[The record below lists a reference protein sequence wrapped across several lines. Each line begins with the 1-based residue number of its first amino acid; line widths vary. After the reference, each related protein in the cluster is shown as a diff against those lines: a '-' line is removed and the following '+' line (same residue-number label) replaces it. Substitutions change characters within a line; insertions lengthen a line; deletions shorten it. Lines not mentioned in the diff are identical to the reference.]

1 MRQFEDQRSMLPY
14 VCGLTLCLVVLSVCL
29 GCGGTR
35 ASAVSASSS
44 SVAPASSESDSLG
57 SLLGEIARA
66 VKPMPLY
73 GWLRL
78 PAGARVPDQWWP
90 ALDLSAPSEY
100 RGGPVDNPWV
110 TGADSTEPQMQ
121 YLLQIGGGW
130 LMLFANFRG
139 DLGDTQGHSVGNV
152 AGHTATLYDVNGGQL
167 VQWSDGGRW
176 YGVFGRGVA
185 EDVLVSIALE
195 AQLIDPGN
203 LQNGD

>member
-130 LMLFANFRG
+130 IMLWAIPRAIVSG
-139 DLGDTQGHSVGNV
+139 MWPDILRHCMMSTAVSLSSGVMEA
-152 AGHTATLYDVNGGQL
+152 AGTECSGA
-167 VQWSDGGRW
+167 
-176 YGVFGRGVA
+176 
-185 EDVLVSIALE
+185 VLLRMFS
-195 AQLIDPGN
+195 
-203 LQNGD
+203 